1 MVLSKSI
8 VETGKM
14 AAKPIHPGQVLKE
27 EFLVELG
34 LSGRSFAEHI
44 AVPANRVTEIVRGT
58 RGITGETALLFSKAL
73 GTTPEFWINLQGLY
87 ELDVARAAL
96 SEKRSPLRAR
106 LAQVRRVHLQA

>member
-1 MVLSKSI
+1 
-8 VETGKM
+8 M
-14 AAKPIHPGQVLKE
+14 AANPIHPGEVLKE

-44 AVPANRVTEIVRGT
+44 GVPANRVTEIVRGT

-96 SEKRSPLRAR
+96 SEKRSSLRTR
-106 LAQVRRVHLQA
+106 LTQVRRVHSQA

>member
-1 MVLSKSI
+1 
-8 VETGKM
+8 M
-14 AAKPIHPGQVLKE
+14 AAKLIHLGEVLKE

-34 LSGRSFAEHI
+34 LSSRSFAEHI
-44 AVPANRVTEIVRGT
+44 GVPANRVTEIVRGT

-106 LAQVRRVHLQA
+106 LAQVRRVHSQA